1 MKKPTKD
8 QVKSFGVKAAVGT
21 IMSGQSIAAGKIVS
35 ANWKKDKKK
44 SIAFAAGSTIIN
56 IGLLCSE
63 DKIEKKICSL
73 GTSKKP
79 KTENDPKTTVASDN
93 N

>member
-8 QVKSFGVKAAVGT
+8 EIKSFGVKAAVGT

-44 SIAFAAGSTIIN
+44 SIAFAAGSAIIN

-79 KTENDPKTTVASDN
+79 KAEDPKTTVASDN

>member
-8 QVKSFGVKAAVGT
+8 QVKSFSVKAAIGT

-35 ANWKKDKKK
+35 SSWKKNKKK
-44 SIAFAAGSTIIN
+44 SIAVAAGSAAIN

-63 DKIEKKICSL
+63 NAIEKKVCTL
-73 GTSKKP
+73 GT
-79 KTENDPKTTVASDN
+79 KTEKAAEEKTETAKE
-93 N
+93 